1 MRSQLGSLGHG
12 LAQKVDQLVAASTT
26 SGHLVG
32 IPVLLGSC
40 LDSWRFMTTAMQKI
54 TRIGEQLEHKAA
66 TGRLDQLE
74 ERLSKVLQ
82 GIERKAEDMALRR
95 LEEQVIV
102 LGEGVEGKAERNE
115 LQKAQ
120 EKLQV
125 LRRRG
130 LQQDVGVLSLTTE
143 VIMAT
148 RSFLLVAG
156 LSLTMTTEISR
167 TFRCKA
173 VITDVDG
180 TLMPFGTNTKISE
193 TNQLALKKAFDE
205 GLAVC
210 VATGRIPGPWY
221 DELCAQVPLGPG
233 VFANAGAI
241 SRLAPEGPTW
251 ATDLIRS
258 AGEPETVLLPTL
270 KPLRD
275 VYKFVL
281 FTLPKE
287 EGWAAMADIVDSFQR
302 SLAGT
307 GVTVLDCGARQC
319 EILPPGVNKGSG
331 VKKLLE
337 VLGLSL
343 DSALA
348 CGDAENDVE
357 MLEMVGLG
365 IAVGDGKPKALAAA
379 DIVVSPSTQDGV
391 AEAIDFALGRLA
403 RDEAPDSLL
412 SA

>member
-1 MRSQLGSLGHG
+1 MLRTRL
-12 LAQKVDQLVAASTT
+12 
-26 SGHLVG
+26 
-32 IPVLLGSC
+32 PVH
-40 LDSWRFMTTAMQKI
+40 AP
-54 TRIGEQLEHKAA
+54 
-66 TGRLDQLE
+66 
-74 ERLSKVLQ
+74 
-82 GIERKAEDMALRR
+82 
-95 LEEQVIV
+95 
-102 LGEGVEGKAERNE
+102 
-115 LQKAQ
+115 
-120 EKLQV
+120 
-125 LRRRG
+125 LRRRFK
-130 LQQDVGVLSLTTE
+130 
-143 VIMAT
+143 AT

-233 VFANAGAI
+233 VFANGALVLEPSPGPSSPRI
-241 SRLAPEGPTW
+241 LAASSLPASAMQTVLEETSGGRFGGLRILVLAATMWEGSLRYVELAPEGPTW

-287 EGWAAMADIVDSFQR
+287 EGWAAMADVVDSFQR

-319 EILPPGVNKGSG
+319 EILPPGVNKG
-331 VKKLLE
+331 
-337 VLGLSL
+337 
-343 DSALA
+343 
-348 CGDAENDVE
+348 CGERCRD
-357 MLEMVGLG
+357 
-365 IAVGDGKPKALAAA
+365 VGDGRL
-379 DIVVSPSTQDGV
+379 GHRCGRR
-391 AEAIDFALGRLA
+391 EAQGIGRC
-403 RDEAPDSLL
+403 
-412 SA
+412 